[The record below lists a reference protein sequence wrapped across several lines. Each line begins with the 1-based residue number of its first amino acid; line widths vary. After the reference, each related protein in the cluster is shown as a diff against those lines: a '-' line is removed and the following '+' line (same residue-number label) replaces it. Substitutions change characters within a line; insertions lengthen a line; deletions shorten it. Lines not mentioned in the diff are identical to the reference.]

1 MSSLQET
8 AKETQT
14 KDTIQTEGEKV
25 TVEDNITQPSST
37 AQEEVTTA
45 ETQDLSH
52 LPENV
57 RILKEAFP
65 DIDVEVIETILQIQG
80 NSVDSAFE
88 LLLGMSDPNYKPTPP
103 TVQEEVTPP
112 MPPRPDSFI
121 SETRRSNSG
130 EINAPYASWEGQQQ
144 QPVGPV
150 SVEEQ
155 LRLDEEFAKK
165 LAMEEESR
173 NERRK

>member
-65 DIDVEVIETILQIQG
+65 DTDIEVIEAILEIQG

-88 LLLGMSDPNYKPTPP
+88 VLLGMSDPNYKSTPIP
-103 TVQEEVTPP
+103 PPQEEETTPP
-112 MPPRPDSFI
+112 MPPRPTSFT
-121 SETRRSNSG
+121 ENS
-130 EINAPYASWEGQQQ
+130 ATYSYWERQQQ
-144 QPVGPV
+144 QQSRPI

-155 LRLDEEFAKK
+155 LRMDEEYAKK
-165 LAMEEESR
+165 LAMEDEARS
-173 NERRK
+173 ERRKCT